1 VNQNGPEVYRYLGA
15 VCQYPAWR
23 GTVVDIQSYGADC
36 TRCTIR
42 KRIKLQETIV
52 NEMGFYSTVPLWV
65 FESLVETKQT
75 EALRLYVGLAKWTNG
90 GDRNCHPS
98 RKTIAKYIGCS
109 VRTVDSYV
117 ATLVDIG
124 ALTVTP
130 RRNDEDVQTSN
141 QYTVMVAR
149 PLADYCSTPRAA
161 DVATPVQQTAPEVLP
176 IEVNPVELELFAPSQ
191 AIDAGKASDAAFE
204 KFWETYRRTGPK
216 KTARASWKVATSKS
230 TSHEIQAGLELWIA
244 YWDSP
249 GATSMKWPQ
258 GWLSQERWKGPPP
271 RIQTQR
277 KQSQREQRMAGLA
290 STKLL
295 LNHKH
300 KPQREITK

>member
-1 VNQNGPEVYRYLGA
+1 MAPRHKNLGA
-15 VCQYPAWR
+15 ICQYPAWR
-23 GTVVDIQSYGADC
+23 GTVVDNQSYGADC

-65 FESLVETKQT
+65 FESLVQTKQT

-117 ATLVDIG
+117 TALVDIR
-124 ALTVTP
+124 ALTVKP
-130 RRNDEDVQTSN
+130 RLNEEGDQTSN

-149 PLADYCSTPRAA
+149 PLAVHCATPPATG
-161 DVATPVQQTAPEVLP
+161 VATPLQQTAPEVLP
-176 IEVNPVELELFAPSQ
+176 TEVNPFELELFAPSQ
-191 AIDAGKASDAAFE
+191 AIDAGQSLDTAFE

-230 TSHEIQAGLELWIA
+230 TPAEIQAGLELWIA
-244 YWDSP
+244 YWDTP
-249 GATSMKWPQ
+249 GATSVKWPQ

-271 RIQTQR
+271 PIQIQR
-277 KQSQREQRMAGLA
+277 KPSQREQRMAGLA

-295 LNHKH
+295 LNHKR
-300 KPQREITK
+300 KPQREITE